1 METTRRATRWL
12 GSPRRGEEKKMERT
26 RAREEKVEQM
36 MSPRRA
42 KVESL
47 RGRLRREEGT
57 WRIGEGT
64 GGLGLLSKSQTEETA
79 EGARG

>member
-1 METTRRATRWL
+1 M
-12 GSPRRGEEKKMERT
+12 GSLRGGEEKKMERK
-26 RAREEKVEQM
+26 RAREEKVEQVK
-36 MSPRRA
+36 SPRKA

-64 GGLGLLSKSQTEETA
+64 GGLGLLSKSQTEQTA